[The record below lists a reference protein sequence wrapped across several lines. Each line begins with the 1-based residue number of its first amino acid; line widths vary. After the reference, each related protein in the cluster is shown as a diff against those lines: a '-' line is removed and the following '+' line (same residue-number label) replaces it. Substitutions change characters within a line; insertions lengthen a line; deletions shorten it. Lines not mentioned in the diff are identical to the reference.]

1 MGLLRN
7 LRNKLVAWGLR
18 FILKQAARMSA
29 EALDG
34 LPWESTGQQ
43 VNVLMDAKLT
53 PKVADQVQDA
63 LGNGL
68 ELFTR
73 GLRAKT

>member
-1 MGLLRN
+1 MFKRLRH
-7 LRNKLVAWGLR
+7 KLVAWGLR
-18 FILKQAARMSA
+18 VVLKQAARMSA

-53 PKVADQVQDA
+53 PKVADQVQEA